1 MAFYPDV
8 HPGERARRTAA
19 EENAIRHIL
28 NAGDGFSDRSAG
40 LGKSRSIC
48 VSIYN
53 ATEEEIPA
61 GFAVRIS
68 GNAAAEPFPVRK
80 VESGYN
86 GFYGVLKTP
95 LSPHAVGSMVVSGV
109 AILNQAVGKSHAA
122 PSVDGWVGTDG
133 GDGLLVLNPSTT
145 ERAIVLIGA
154 AGNSSGS
161 DFDAFCKTLTN
172 FCRIEGH
179 QIVVNPGRVGL
190 GGDEHSFWSHEE
202 LRIKFPF
209 SSPFKIYAWAYTNK
223 TTSISYAIG
232 VDNPAYPSRVVRR
245 IICEVWYDSVAGNY
259 AITRYHIGGD
269 IIISGYMGLEI
280 WDKK

>member
-19 EENAIRHIL
+19 EENAIRHLL

-53 ATEEEIPA
+53 STEEEIPA

-80 VESGYN
+80 VESGYT
-86 GFYGVLKTP
+86 GFYGVVKTP
-95 LSPHAVGSMVVSGV
+95 LAPYAVGSMVVSGV

-172 FCRIEGH
+172 FCYIEGH

-190 GGDEHSFWSHEE
+190 GGDEGSFWAHEE
-202 LRIKFPF
+202 LRFDFP
-209 SSPFKIYAWAYTNK
+209 PGRKIWAWATSTESNK
-223 TTSISYAIG
+223 ISYGIG
-232 VDNPAYPSRVVRR
+232 GPAPTSRRTAARLIFEVRWDADNRKYVQ
-245 IICEVWYDSVAGNY
+245 
-259 AITRYHIGGD
+259 TRYHIGGD
-269 IIISGYMGLEI
+269 IIIDGYMGLSI
-280 WDKK
+280 WKK

>member
-53 ATEEEIPA
+53 ATVEEIPA

-68 GNAAAEPFPVRK
+68 ENAAAEPFPVRK
-80 VESGYN
+80 VERGYT

-95 LSPHAVGSMVVSGV
+95 LAPYAVGSMVVSGV
-109 AILNQAVGKSHAA
+109 AILNQPVGKSHAV

-133 GDGLLVLNPSTT
+133 GDGLFVLNPSTT

-154 AGNSSGS
+154 AGNSSG
-161 DFDAFCKTLTN
+161 DNFDDFCKTLTN
-172 FCRIEGH
+172 FCRIEGN

-190 GGDEHSFWSHEE
+190 GGDEGSFWEHEE
-202 LRIKFPF
+202 LRFDLLPGGRMIW
-209 SSPFKIYAWAYTNK
+209 AWA
-223 TTSISYAIG
+223 TSNESGRISYGIG
-232 VDNPAYPSRVVRR
+232 GAATAPGRTAARLIFEARLVSDRKYVL
-245 IICEVWYDSVAGNY
+245 
-259 AITRYHIGGD
+259 TRYHIGGD
-269 IIISGYMGLEI
+269 IIIGGYMGLSI
-280 WDKK
+280 WKK

>member
-53 ATEEEIPA
+53 ATDEEIPA

-68 GNAAAEPFPVRK
+68 GNASAEPLPVRK
-80 VESGYN
+80 VESGYT

-154 AGNSSGS
+154 GNSSGS

-172 FCRIEGH
+172 FCRIEGD

-190 GGDEHSFWSHEE
+190 GGYEGNFWSHGESRFDISQNM
-202 LRIKFPF
+202 RIL
-209 SSPFKIYAWAYTNK
+209 AWATSTESNK
-223 TTSISYAIG
+223 ISYGIG
-232 VDNPAYPSRVVRR
+232 GQVPTSSGRTAARLIFAVSWDMYNRR
-245 IICEVWYDSVAGNY
+245 YVP
-259 AITRYHIGGD
+259 TRYHIGGD
-269 IIISGYMGLEI
+269 IIIDGYMGLSI
-280 WDKK
+280 WKK

>member
-19 EENAIRHIL
+19 EENAIRHLL

-53 ATEEEIPA
+53 STEEEIPA
-61 GFAVRIS
+61 GVAVRIS

-109 AILNQAVGKSHAA
+109 AILNQAVGKPHAS

-133 GDGLLVLNPSTT
+133 GGGLLVLNPSTT

-172 FCRIEGH
+172 FCRIEGD

-190 GGDEHSFWSHEE
+190 GRYEGNFWSHGESRFDISQNM
-202 LRIKFPF
+202 RIL
-209 SSPFKIYAWAYTNK
+209 AWATSTESNK
-223 TTSISYAIG
+223 ISYGIG
-232 VDNPAYPSRVVRR
+232 GPAPTSRRTAARLIFEVRWDADNRKYVQ
-245 IICEVWYDSVAGNY
+245 
-259 AITRYHIGGD
+259 TRYHIGGD
-269 IIISGYMGLEI
+269 IIIGGYMGLAI
-280 WDKK
+280 WKK

>member
-48 VSIYN
+48 VSVYN
-53 ATEEEIPA
+53 STDEEIPA

-68 GNAAAEPFPVRK
+68 GNAEKEPFPVRK
-80 VESGYN
+80 VESGYG
-86 GFYGVLKTP
+86 GFYGVAKTP
-95 LSPHAVGSMVVSGV
+95 LAPYAVGSMVVSGV

-122 PSVDGWVGTDG
+122 PSLDGWVGTDG
-133 GDGLLVLNPSTT
+133 GEGLLVLNPSKT

-161 DFDAFCKTLTN
+161 DFEDFCKTLTN
-172 FCRIEGH
+172 FCYLEGD
-179 QIVVNPGRVGL
+179 QIVVSPGRVGL
-190 GGDEHSFWSHEE
+190 GGDEKTFWSHEE
-202 LRIKFPF
+202 LRFDFP
-209 SSPFKIYAWAYTNK
+209 PGRKIWAWA
-223 TTSISYAIG
+223 TSTESNMISYGIG
-232 VDNPAYPSRVVRR
+232 GPVPTTGRKAARLIFEVRYDADNRKHVL
-245 IICEVWYDSVAGNY
+245 
-259 AITRYHIGGD
+259 TRYHIGGD
-269 IIISGYMGLEI
+269 IIIGGYMGLSI
-280 WDKK
+280 WKK

>member
-53 ATEEEIPA
+53 STEEEIPA
-61 GFAVRIS
+61 GVAVRIS

-80 VESGYN
+80 VESGYK

-95 LSPHAVGSMVVSGV
+95 LAPYAVGSMVVSGV
-109 AILNQAVGKSHAA
+109 AILNQPVDKSHAS

-133 GDGLLVLNPSTT
+133 GGGLLVLNPSTT

-154 AGNSSGS
+154 AGNSSG
-161 DFDAFCKTLTN
+161 DNFEEFLKTLTN
-172 FCRIEGH
+172 FCRIEGD

-190 GGDEHSFWSHEE
+190 GGDERSFWSHEE
-202 LRIKFPF
+202 SRFDYRPGGR
-209 SSPFKIYAWAYTNK
+209 KIWAWATSTESNK
-223 TTSISYAIG
+223 ISYGIG
-232 VDNPAYPSRVVRR
+232 GPVSTGGRNAVRLIFEVRWDADNRKYVQ
-245 IICEVWYDSVAGNY
+245 
-259 AITRYHIGGD
+259 TRYHIGGD
-269 IIISGYMGLEI
+269 IIIGGYMGLAI
-280 WDKK
+280 WQK

>member
-68 GNAAAEPFPVRK
+68 KNAAAEPFPVRK
-80 VESGYN
+80 VESGYT
-86 GFYGVLKTP
+86 GFYGVVKAP
-95 LSPHAVGSMVVSGV
+95 LAPYAVGSMVVSGV
-109 AILNQAVGKSHAA
+109 AILNQAVDKFHAA
-122 PSVDGWVGTDG
+122 PSVYGWVGTDG

-154 AGNSSGS
+154 AGNSSGG
-161 DFDAFCKTLTN
+161 DFEDFRKTLTN
-172 FCRIEGH
+172 FCYLEGD

-190 GGDEHSFWSHEE
+190 GGDEQSFWEHEE
-202 LRIKFPF
+202 LRFDF
-209 SSPFKIYAWAYTNK
+209 SQYMRILAWATSTESNK
-223 TTSISYAIG
+223 ISYGIG
-232 VDNPAYPSRVVRR
+232 GRVPTGGRRATRLIFEVRWDADNRR
-245 IICEVWYDSVAGNY
+245 YVQ
-259 AITRYHIGGD
+259 TRYHIGGD
-269 IIISGYMGLEI
+269 IIIGGYMGLSI
-280 WDKK
+280 WKK

>member
-53 ATEEEIPA
+53 ATEDEIPA
-61 GFAVRIS
+61 GVAVRIS
-68 GNAAAEPFPVRK
+68 EKAASEPFPVRK
-80 VESGYN
+80 VESGYT
-86 GFYGVLKTP
+86 GFYGVAKTP
-95 LSPHAVGSMVVSGV
+95 LAPHAVGSMVVSGV

-133 GDGLLVLNPSTT
+133 GDGLLVLNPSKT

-161 DFDAFCKTLTN
+161 DFEDFCKTLTN
-172 FCRIEGH
+172 FCYIEGN
-179 QIVVNPGRVGL
+179 QIVVTPGRVGL
-190 GGDEHSFWSHEE
+190 GGDEQSFWSHEE
-202 LRIKFPF
+202 LRIEFPF

-245 IICEVWYDSVAGNY
+245 IICEVWYDSVAGKY

-269 IIISGYMGLEI
+269 IIIGGYMGLEI

>member
-53 ATEEEIPA
+53 STEEEIPA

-80 VESGYN
+80 VESGYT
-86 GFYGVLKTP
+86 GFYGVVKTP
-95 LSPHAVGSMVVSGV
+95 LSPPAVGSMVVSGV

-154 AGNSSGS
+154 AGNSSG
-161 DFDAFCKTLTN
+161 DNFDDFCKTLTN
-172 FCRIEGH
+172 FCRVEGN

-190 GGDEHSFWSHEE
+190 GGDEGSFWAHEE
-202 LRIKFPF
+202 LRFDFP
-209 SSPFKIYAWAYTNK
+209 PGRKIWAWATSTESNK
-223 TTSISYAIG
+223 ISYGIG
-232 VDNPAYPSRVVRR
+232 GPAPTSRRTAARLIFEVRWDADNRKYVQ
-245 IICEVWYDSVAGNY
+245 
-259 AITRYHIGGD
+259 TRYHIGGD
-269 IIISGYMGLEI
+269 IVISGYMGLAI
-280 WDKK
+280 WKK

>member
-19 EENAIRHIL
+19 EENAIRHLL

-53 ATEEEIPA
+53 STEEEIPA
-61 GFAVRIS
+61 GFAVRIAE
-68 GNAAAEPFPVRK
+68 NAQTEPFPVRK

-95 LSPHAVGSMVVSGV
+95 LAPHAVGSMVVSGV

-133 GDGLLVLNPSTT
+133 GGGLLVLNPSTT

-172 FCRIEGH
+172 FCRVEGN

-190 GGDEHSFWSHEE
+190 GGDEGSFWSHGE
-202 LRIKFPF
+202 LRIEFPF

-245 IICEVWYDSVAGNY
+245 MICEVWYDSVARNY

-269 IIISGYMGLEI
+269 IIIGGYMGLEI